1 MFEPGHLHRSSVP
14 GVVDQPKFSIDFYYD
29 VRQDPKEGA
38 MLHGRLVG
46 EIEGKSFEETF
57 EMHRDTAFNFA
68 SVISRL
74 VVKHGLHANH
84 SPIMR
89 QHKEYDAIFEDI
101 RAKLNAKPG
110 EAVNLDH
117 LEQDGL

>member
-1 MFEPGHLHRSSVP
+1 MFEPGHLHRRNIPGMP
-14 GVVDQPKFSIDFYYD
+14 GVPEFAVDIYYD
-29 VRQDPKEGA
+29 VRNDPKEGA
-38 MLHGRLVG
+38 MMHFKL
-46 EIEGKSFEETF
+46 EGHINGKAFVEEF
-57 EMHRDTAFNFA
+57 DMHRDTAFNFA

-74 VVKHGLHANH
+74 VVKHGLHANA

-89 QHKEYDAIFEDI
+89 GHKEYDAIFEDI
-101 RAKLNAKPG
+101 RSKLHAKPG